1 MVSGKSSPVNN
12 GMEILVLISPIG
24 HEISLSVHEVNNC
37 YRHHDGVKEGL
48 GIMKFKTGRALA
60 SVALVG
66 TFVVAMLPS
75 VSSGATP
82 TVKNSTF
89 TPSFSTMKYLKSIV
103 KKGHGSIA
111 VILPDTK
118 TSARYTEFDAP
129 YLIKAFKAAGLTG
142 KQFIVQNAQGSDAT
156 QFNMAQADIARGA
169 KVLLVDP
176 LDSTTGAV
184 IEGFAKAHGVKVID
198 YDRLTLGGARAYYV
212 SFDNVAVGTLIG
224 NGEVSCLTAWNVAN
238 PVVYIS
244 YGAPTDNNA
253 TLFAKGYNAVL
264 TAAGFNTTATTTTG
278 AKQTVLESAG
288 TWDGPTALTDFQG
301 AFTAHPSINAAVTPN
316 DNNASGIIAYLQSKG
331 LKPKTFPFTGQDAS
345 LVGFQNVIS
354 GYQCGTVY
362 KPIWL
367 EAQAAAS
374 LAVYL
379 RAGIKPP
386 AGLVNGTTPDSVTKK
401 NVSSVLLTATWVTAD
416 KIQKTVVADK
426 VIKPSD
432 LCTPTSPTVA
442 GSSQPTY
449 KVDCTTY
456 GIK

>member
-1 MVSGKSSPVNN
+1 
-12 GMEILVLISPIG
+12 
-24 HEISLSVHEVNNC
+24 
-37 YRHHDGVKEGL
+37 
-48 GIMKFKTGRALA
+48 
-60 SVALVG
+60 
-66 TFVVAMLPS
+66 
-75 VSSGATP
+75 
-82 TVKNSTF
+82 
-89 TPSFSTMKYLKSIV
+89 
-103 KKGHGSIA
+103 
-111 VILPDTK
+111 
-118 TSARYTEFDAP
+118 
-129 YLIKAFKAAGLTG
+129 
-142 KQFIVQNAQGSDAT
+142 
-156 QFNMAQADIARGA
+156 MAQADIAKGA

-176 LDSTTGAV
+176 IDSTTGAV

-224 NGEVSCLTAWNVAN
+224 QGEMACLTSWNVTN

-244 YGAPTDNNA
+244 YGSPTDNNA

-264 TAAGFNTTATTTTG
+264 SAAGFNTTATTLTG

-288 TWDGPTALTDFQG
+288 TWDATQALTDFQG
-301 AFTAHPSINAAVTPN
+301 AFTAHPTINAAVTPN
-316 DNNASGIIAYLQSKG
+316 DNNASGIIAFLQGKG

-367 EAQAAAS
+367 EAQAAAA

-386 AGLVNGTTPDSVTKK
+386 AGLVNGSTPDTLTHQGVK
-401 NVSSVLLTATWVTAD
+401 SVLLTATWVTAD
-416 KIQKTVVADK
+416 KVESTVIKDK
-426 VIKPSD
+426 VIKVSD
-432 LCTPTSPTVA
+432 LCTSSAPTVQ
-442 GSSQPTY
+442 GSPQPTY
-449 KVDCTTY
+449 AADCTTY

>member
-1 MVSGKSSPVNN
+1 MN
-12 GMEILVLISPIG
+12 
-24 HEISLSVHEVNNC
+24 
-37 YRHHDGVKEGL
+37 
-48 GIMKFKTGRALA
+48 FKTGRTLA

-66 TFVVAMLPS
+66 SFVAAVLPA
-75 VSSGATP
+75 VSSASTP
-82 TVKNSTF
+82 TVKDSTF
-89 TPSFSTMKYLKSIV
+89 STSFATMKYLKTIV
-103 KKGHGSIA
+103 HKGKGSIA

-118 TSARYTEFDAP
+118 SSARYTQFDAP
-129 YLIKAFKAAGLTG
+129 YLTKAFAAAGLTK
-142 KQFIVQNAQGSDAT
+142 KQYIVQNAQGSDAT
-156 QFNMAQADIARGA
+156 QFNMAQADIAKGA
-169 KVLLVDP
+169 KVLVVDP
-176 LDSTTGAV
+176 IDSTTGAV

-224 NGEVSCLTAWNVAN
+224 KGEVSCLAAWNVTN

-244 YGAPTDNNA
+244 YGSPTDNNA

-264 TAAGFNTTATTTTG
+264 AGAGFTTTATTLSG

-288 TWDGPTALTDFQG
+288 TWDGTQALTDFQG

-367 EAQAAAS
+367 EAQAAAA

-386 AGLVNGTTPDSVTKK
+386 AGLVNGSTPDTLTHQGVK
-401 NVSSVLLTATWVTAD
+401 SVLLTATWVTAD
-416 KIQKTVVADK
+416 KVEATVIKDK
-426 VIKPSD
+426 VIKASD
-432 LCTPTSPTVA
+432 LCTSSAPTVQ
-442 GSSQPTY
+442 GSTQPSYAT
-449 KVDCTTY
+449 DCTTY